1 MRAKVCERGVPV
13 LGGFLALLL
22 AAWVLG
28 AAAPLSAQGVPAG
41 GGLAHGLA
49 AMNASERRSF
59 ANESINEAVNTT
71 MLFASQ
77 DLFSTGRFAKHRIDQ
92 PDTHYDTIRAPFEVR
107 LRESDARWQPYLSG
121 SGALLQVSSGATKPL
136 EATGADDQ
144 AGSTLFSFA
153 AGIGTYLRID
163 EHLKVSAAIQ
173 VAYSHLRNS
182 YDFNNSYS
190 RQNFAPEDDLYYNW
204 SLNLFTYA
212 PTLRAVYEYS
222 WSETFLQY
230 TLGYSQFFNDSVGSS
245 SRAIDIDSA
254 SGLAWNRLAVT
265 EPTGLTLG
273 GAPAS
278 IRPFFQ
284 WSNISGQ
291 AADGLDLVHLYE
303 VGADV
308 VLSFKEKFWLFSQ
321 MYWGGSYVSGDSFEG
336 YHVGFGGKF

>member
-1 MRAKVCERGVPV
+1 MSAKVWACGMCSGLWKV
-13 LGGFLALLL
+13 LI
-22 AAWVLG
+22 AASVLG
-28 AAAPLSAQGVPAG
+28 AAATLSAQGISGVGGRG
-41 GGLAHGLA
+41 GGFSG
-49 AMNASERRSF
+49 MSASERRSF
-59 ANESINEAVNTT
+59 ANETINEAVNTT

-77 DLFSTGRFAKHRIDQ
+77 DLFSTGRFAKHRLDQ

-107 LRESDARWQPYLSG
+107 LSEPNSRWQPYLSG
-121 SGALLQVSSGATKPL
+121 SGALLQVSSGATKPAGA
-136 EATGADDQ
+136 EGADDQ
-144 AGSTLFSFA
+144 SGSSLFSCA

-163 EHLKVSAAIQ
+163 EHWKLSAAIQ

-182 YDFNNSYS
+182 YDFNNSSS
-190 RQNFAPEDDLYYNW
+190 RQNLAPEDDLYYNW

-212 PTLRAVYEYS
+212 PTVRALYEYQ

-230 TLGYSQFFNDSVGSS
+230 TLGYSQFFNDSIGSS
-245 SRAIDIDSA
+245 SSAIDIDSA
-254 SGLAWNRLAVT
+254 SGLLWNRIAVT
-265 EPTGLTLG
+265 EPTGLTVG

-308 VLSFKEKFWLFSQ
+308 VFSFKEKFWLFSQ
-321 MYWGGSYVSGDSFEG
+321 MNWGGSYVTGDSFEG
-336 YHVGFGGKF
+336 YHLGFGGKF